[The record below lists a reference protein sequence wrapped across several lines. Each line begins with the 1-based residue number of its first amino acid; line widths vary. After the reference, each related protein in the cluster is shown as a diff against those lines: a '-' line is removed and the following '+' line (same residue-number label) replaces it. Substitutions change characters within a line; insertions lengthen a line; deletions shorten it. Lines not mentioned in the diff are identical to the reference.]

1 MIKLVILDRDGTFNA
16 PVDEEDFIATAED
29 WQPLPGALEAVARLS
44 RAGWRVVLATN
55 QPGLGRGLFDVIELN
70 AVHAKMQRELA
81 AVGARV
87 EAVFFCPHAPDEDC
101 LCRKPGAALF
111 EQIADRYGAEGPEI
125 WAIGSGV
132 EHLQAGKVL
141 GAHLV
146 FVESTARPES
156 CGDANLPEGSERY
169 PDLEAVVNM
178 LLPLSDGE
186 ASATDS
192 APASH

>member
-1 MIKLVILDRDGTFNA
+1 M
-16 PVDEEDFIATAED
+16 
-29 WQPLPGALEAVARLS
+29 
-44 RAGWRVVLATN
+44 
-55 QPGLGRGLFDVIELN
+55 
-70 AVHAKMQRELA
+70 
-81 AVGARV
+81 
-87 EAVFFCPHAPDEDC
+87 
-101 LCRKPGAALF
+101 
-111 EQIADRYGAEGPEI
+111 
-125 WAIGSGV
+125 
-132 EHLQAGKVL
+132 L

-156 CGDANLPEGSERY
+156 SGDANLPEGSERY